1 MDLFRYFVRFLYKI
15 RWYLVIMPM
24 ISLIIAWFMTRNM
37 ERIYDTNT
45 TIYTGMITGYNIE
58 GGTGSAGGNSQTNI
72 TNLMLIITTDNTIHE
87 VSLRLFA
94 RCMMYGN
101 PNKDN
106 NYISAEHFRQ
116 LNASVPAD
124 VKALINHSN
133 EAQTYANLKAYEKP
147 SQDNFLFGL
156 TNYHPYFGI
165 NSITSRLKVLQLQKS
180 DIIDI
185 GYSANDAGIAYN
197 TLDILNDVFSK
208 QYQQL
213 RYGETSNVIKFFE
226 REVARLYRILTSA
239 EDDLIRY
246 NVSKRVINYGE
257 QTKQVAA
264 MDAQQQN
271 FRNDQLM
278 NYTTAKALLDYLER
292 QLGNRAQIIRSNKE
306 FTNQV
311 RDISRI
317 QSRISN
323 LKLMSSEGGG
333 NNNESQ
339 EELAKAQRD
348 LQRAT
353 GRVTQLTKDIEA
365 ATFSTETGVKAQD
378 MLGRWLEQLLLLEK
392 TKAEM
397 TATDI
402 MKNELDRQYLYFAP
416 IGATLERK
424 SRHIGFIEGNYMEML
439 RALNSAR
446 MRQRNLQMSTATLRV
461 LNPPMFPLNAQ
472 PTNRMM
478 VLLGAFMLTFILVT
492 LYFLIIEMLD
502 RTLRD
507 RMRSERITNIPV
519 MGCFPKESNLRYRRF
534 NKTIADMA
542 MKQLSK
548 ALLPN
553 FKEGQQNVLN
563 LLSTDSGN
571 GKSYIAQE
579 LENYWISIGL
589 QVRRL
594 TYDEDFLAE
603 DSKFILAKD
612 IKDLCPDILPEEI
625 AIIEYPNLDDY
636 SISPALLNMGTINM
650 MVTRANRTWKDVDQ
664 KALNEVQAMLDEEHK
679 NTLFMYLTEATRY
692 AVEEFVGQLPPYE
705 QTHVQHVCK
714 GKRRKSVITLS
725 PVFACNLRVCLCGI
739 QHVCHHLRDAST
751 GCRYI
756 IAL

>member
-15 RWYLVIMPM
+15 RWYLVILPM
-24 ISLIIAWFMTRNM
+24 IALIVAWFMTRNM
-37 ERIYDTNT
+37 DRIYDTNT
-45 TIYTGMITGYNIE
+45 TIYTGMITGYNLE
-58 GGTGSAGGNSQTNI
+58 GSGAVGGNSQTNI

-87 VSLRLFA
+87 VVLRLFG

-116 LNASVPAD
+116 LNATVPAE
-124 VKALINHSN
+124 VKALINHNS

-147 SQDNFLFGL
+147 SQDNFLFGIL
-156 TNYHPYFGI
+156 NYHPYFGI
-165 NSITSRLKVLQLQKS
+165 NNITSRLKVLQLNGS

-185 GYSANDAGIAYN
+185 GYSSNDAGIAYN
-197 TLDILNDVFSK
+197 TLDILNEVFAR
-208 QYQQL
+208 QYQQI
-213 RYGETSNVIKFFE
+213 RFGETNNVIRFFE
-226 REVARLYRILTSA
+226 KEVGRLYKILTNA

-246 NVSKRVINYGE
+246 NISKRIINYGE
-257 QTKQVAA
+257 QTKALTGLE
-264 MDAQQQN
+264 AQQQN

-278 NYTTAKALLDYLER
+278 NYTTSKALLDYLER
-292 QLGNRAQIIRSNKE
+292 QLGNRAQVIRSNQE

-323 LKLMSSEGGG
+323 LRLMSSESGAQ
-333 NNNESQ
+333 NNESQ

-348 LQRAT
+348 LQKAT
-353 GRVTQLTKDIEA
+353 SRVTQLTKDIEA
-365 ATFSTETGVKAQD
+365 STYSTETGVRANSMID
-378 MLGRWLEQLLLLEK
+378 RWLEQILLLEK

-402 MKNELDRQYLYFAP
+402 MKNNLDRQYLFYAP
-416 IGATLERK
+416 IGATLDRK
-424 SRHIGFIEGNYMEML
+424 DRHIGFIEGNYMEML
-439 RALNSAR
+439 KALNAAR
-446 MRQRNLQMSTATLRV
+446 LRQRNLQMSTATLRV

-472 PTNRMM
+472 PTNRLMI
-478 VLLGAFMLTFILVT
+478 LLGAFFLTFALTT
-492 LYFLIIEMLD
+492 LWFLIIELLD

-507 RMRSERITNIPV
+507 RMRSERITKVPV

-548 ALLPN
+548 ALLPH

-563 LLSTDSGN
+563 LISTDSGN
-571 GKSYIAQE
+571 GKSYLAQE

-612 IKDLCPDILPEEI
+612 IKDLCPDILPDEI
-625 AIIEYPNLDDY
+625 AIIEYPNLDDN
-636 SISPALLNMGTINM
+636 SISPALLNIGTVNL

-664 KALNEVQAMLDEEHK
+664 KALKEVQAMLDEEHK
-679 NTLFMYLTEATRY
+679 DTLFMYLTEASRY
-692 AVEEFVGQLPPYE
+692 AVEEFVGQLPPYTKFNNFVYRMSQLGLTAVE
-705 QTHVQHVCK
+705 NEHAK
-714 GKRRKSVITLS
+714 
-725 PVFACNLRVCLCGI
+725 
-739 QHVCHHLRDAST
+739 
-751 GCRYI
+751 
-756 IAL
+756 